1 MIGNKAADS
10 ATSTSTSEATCQV
23 FSFDR
28 YANQEP
34 HAPLGF
40 MSIDDLAKKWEKDD
54 KRKSELE
61 SARKWIANEVIADEE
76 TIKSYRLKN
85 GWSQV
90 KLADMLNTSQSHVA
104 RIEKGTENLTIQTC
118 RKLCHVLNIDMN
130 KLDVLLGNQENILN
144 GASE

>member
-1 MIGNKAADS
+1 
-10 ATSTSTSEATCQV
+10 
-23 FSFDR
+23 
-28 YANQEP
+28 
-34 HAPLGF
+34 